1 MTSTDTPLDTAGL
14 DATVAALHSHAKE
27 WADLP
32 PGEKADLLD
41 QVRELIDVHGDE
53 WVSLSVAGKG
63 VDPSSPWAGEEW
75 ISGPWA
81 TAAALD
87 GYAKSLRQIAAG
99 GKPKPKSIRTRPNG
113 QVIAKVYPM
122 DFVDGLLMNGVT
134 AEVWMQE
141 GVTKE
146 NLAQHT
152 AVAYDR
158 PFDGEVAL
166 VLGGGNINS
175 IPPLDTLYELVAD
188 RRVVLLKMNPVNDY
202 LGSVLEKVFAPLI
215 KRGFVAI
222 VSGGTPVGA
231 YLTRHDGI
239 DKIHITGSAR
249 SHDAILFG
257 TGKEGEKRKQRN
269 EPEIDKPFTSE
280 LGGVGPVIVVPG
292 PWTGSDLAFQA
303 ENIATMKLHNAGH
316 NCIAAQVLILSEG
329 WDQTQPLLK
338 AIEQQFQS
346 LPSRQAYYPGADAR
360 FDQIIQAYP
369 NAKVF
374 GSGKQRRAIVSALD
388 ANNAE
393 IAFQDE
399 YFCPALAQTTLPTTD
414 PREFLHKA
422 VDFANE
428 KLMGTLGATILI
440 HPETIDKIG
449 KNVLEDEVA
458 RLRYGAIGVN
468 LWNAGAFLVS
478 EATWGAFPGHDRTD
492 IQSGT
497 GVVHN
502 VLLFDKPQ
510 KTVVS
515 GPWYAFPR
523 SVRHGK
529 KDLLPKPPW
538 FVTNKTAATTGKR
551 IASFAAKPSWSK
563 IPGIFASALR
573 G

>member
-1 MTSTDTPLDTAGL
+1 MTATDTPLDTAEL
-14 DATVAALHSHAKE
+14 DAIVANLHAHAKE

-32 PGEKADLLD
+32 AAEKADLMD
-41 QVRELIDVHGDE
+41 EIRGLIADNADE
-53 WVSLSVAGKG
+53 WVKLSVAGKK

-81 TAAALD
+81 TAAALE
-87 GYAKSLRQIAAG
+87 GYADSLRKIAMG
-99 GKPKPKSIRTRPNG
+99 EKPKPKAVRTRADG

-122 DFVDGLLMNGVT
+122 SLIDSLLMNGVT

-141 GVTKE
+141 GVTPE
-146 NLAQHT
+146 NLANNT
-152 AVAYDR
+152 AVAYDQ
-158 PFDGEVAL
+158 PFAGEVAL

-202 LGSVLEKVFAPLI
+202 LADVMRAIFSPLI
-215 KRGFVAI
+215 DRGFVAV
-222 VSGGTPVGA
+222 VSGGTPTGA

-257 TGKEGEKRKQRN
+257 VGKEGEKRKAKDQ
-269 EPEIDKPFTSE
+269 PEINKPFTSE

-292 PWTGSDLAFQA
+292 PWNKNDVKFQA
-303 ENIATMKLHNAGH
+303 ENIATMKLHNSGH
-316 NCIAAQVLILSEG
+316 NCIAAQVVILSEG
-329 WDQTQPLLK
+329 WELREPLVES
-338 AIEQQFQS
+338 INEQFRS
-346 LPSRQAYYPGADAR
+346 LPSRPTYYPGADAR
-360 FDQIIQAYP
+360 LDHVLEEYP
-369 NAKVF
+369 SAKVY
-374 GSGKQRRAIVSALD
+374 GEGYGRREFIGGLD
-388 ANNAE
+388 STAAE
-393 IAFQDE
+393 TAFQEE
-399 YFCPALAQTTLPTTD
+399 YFCPALAQTTLPSTD
-414 PREFLHKA
+414 PLEFLRA
-422 VDFANE
+422 AIDFAND

-440 HPETIDKIG
+440 HPKTIKEIG
-449 KNVLEDEVA
+449 EDTLENEIA
-458 RLRYGAIGVN
+458 RLKYGAIGVN
-468 LWNAGAFLVS
+468 LWNAGAFLIS
-478 EATWGAFPGHDRTD
+478 EATWGAFPGHARTD

-510 KTVVS
+510 KTVVK

-523 SVRHGK
+523 SFKHGK

-538 FVTNKTAATTGKR
+538 FVTNKTAATTGRR
-551 IASFAAKPSWSK
+551 IASFAARPQLRK